1 MTASTPAATPPRH
14 APAATLPDRFRRVR
28 AATLAITRPLAVE
41 DFCIQSCEDVSP
53 TKWHLAHT
61 TWFFERFVLKRLHP
75 DYAEFH
81 PRYDFLFNSYYN
93 TVGPMHCRPARG
105 KLSRPTVH
113 EVLDYRR
120 TIDDA
125 VLDLIDRS
133 PAFDPERQAELNNV
147 MVLGLHHEQQHQE
160 LMVTDLKH
168 VFSSNP
174 LLPAYHSKPTGSQ
187 APSWVDPPAA
197 PDLAWID
204 HPGGLHTIGL
214 PADHGGFCFDNETPT
229 HKQWLEPFAL
239 ATRTVT
245 NAEFLAFIDNGGYER
260 HDLWLS
266 LGWATTQQQGWKH
279 PIYWY
284 RDDVLGESGS
294 GRWMQF
300 TMHGPVPLDPDEP
313 ACHLSFFE
321 ADAFARWAGHRLPT
335 EAEWEVACRDAFPTN
350 PGAAPDGHF
359 ADTLG
364 FHPRAATQSPNHQ
377 TTKPPNLLQPFGT
390 VWEWTSSP
398 YVGYPGYAP
407 LPGAFGEYNGKFM
420 CNQYVLRGGSVATP
434 ASHIRPTYRNF
445 FDPAARWQFTGVRL
459 ARSL

>member
-1 MTASTPAATPPRH
+1 MTTLTTPRRPAPP
-14 APAATLPDRFRRVR
+14 ADAGLTDRFRDVR

-41 DFCIQSCEDVSP
+41 DYCIQSCEDVSP

-61 TWFFERFVLKRLHP
+61 TWFFERFILKRFHP
-75 DYAEFH
+75 EYAEFH
-81 PRYDFLFNSYYN
+81 PRYDYLFNSYYN

-105 KLSRPTVH
+105 KLSRPTVD

-120 TIDDA
+120 TIDAA
-125 VLDLIDRS
+125 VLDLIGRS
-133 PAFDPERQAELNNV
+133 SGFEPEQQQSFQDV

-174 LLPAYHSKPTGSQ
+174 LLPTYHAAPTNLTPTGSA
-187 APSWVDPPAA
+187 APGWVDPPSLPA
-197 PDLAWID
+197 LAWID
-204 HPGGLHTIGL
+204 HPGGLIDIGL
-214 PADHGGFCFDNETPT
+214 PADHDGFCFDNETPT

-239 ATRTVT
+239 ANRTVT
-245 NAEFLAFIDNGGYER
+245 NAEFLAFIDDGGYDR

-266 LGWATTQQQGWKH
+266 LGWATVQHQGWKH

-284 RDDVLGESGS
+284 RDGDAWSE
-294 GRWMQF
+294 F
-300 TMHGPVPLDPDEP
+300 TMHGPRPLDPSEP
-313 ACHLSFFE
+313 ASHLSFFE
-321 ADAFARWAGHRLPT
+321 ADAYARWAGHRLPT
-335 EAEWEVACRDAFPTN
+335 EAEWEAACRNAFPTDDAL
-350 PGAAPDGHF
+350 PQGHF
-359 ADTLG
+359 ADALN
-364 FHPRAATQSPNHQ
+364 FHPRPAQANRERSDRLGPAA
-377 TTKPPNLLQPFGT
+377 NLLQPFGT
-390 VWEWTSSP
+390 LWEWTSSP

-407 LPGAFGEYNGKFM
+407 LPGALGEYNGKFM